1 MTDKDLITVLI
12 DANTALSSLR
22 SSIEGKDSLDR
33 AEIEEL
39 VQRIKHTQSRL
50 VDDIVYC
57 NRQNDNKSSSTYTE
71 LRRDGF
77 ISVRVKR

>member
-1 MTDKDLITVLI
+1 MTDKDLITVLL
-12 DANTALSSLR
+12 DANTAISSLR

-39 VQRIKHTQSRL
+39 IQRIKKTQSRL

-57 NRQNDNKSSSTYTE
+57 NRQLERKGKEPNGRK
-71 LRRDGF
+71 
-77 ISVRVKR
+77 KK

>member
-1 MTDKDLITVLI
+1 MTDKDLITVLL

-39 VQRIKHTQSRL
+39 TERIKQTQSRL

-57 NRQNDNKSSSTYTE
+57 NRQLDRKGKEPNGRK
-71 LRRDGF
+71 
-77 ISVRVKR
+77 KK

>member
-1 MTDKDLITVLI
+1 MTDKDLITVLL
-12 DANTALSSLR
+12 DANTALSLLR

-39 VQRIKHTQSRL
+39 VQRIKQTQSRL

-57 NRQNDNKSSSTYTE
+57 NRQNDNKGWKY
-71 LRRDGF
+71 
-77 ISVRVKR
+77 VKPER

>member
-1 MTDKDLITVLI
+1 MTEKDLITVLL

-39 VQRIKHTQSRL
+39 VQRIKKTQSRL

-57 NRQNDNKSSSTYTE
+57 NKQLERKGKEPNGRK
-71 LRRDGF
+71 
-77 ISVRVKR
+77 KK